1 MDTVQSPCALTLCRG
16 NKSVRAMAFR
26 RVDVSAD
33 ATVLPENLVGER
45 VKEIKVVAGGF
56 YRATPC
62 YRGICRSRVSVCLSK
77 VGVLL
82 KRLNARKQQ
91 ASK

>member
-56 YRATPC
+56 LPRDAMLYS
-62 YRGICRSRVSVCLSK
+62 GICRSRVSVCLS
-77 VGVLL
+77 
-82 KRLNARKQQ
+82 
-91 ASK
+91 